1 MARLDEEAK
10 NRAIKE
16 RMLKARKD
24 IREADGP
31 SEEFVFGMQVDMPKD
46 GDDEEEAEG
55 SQAGEEED
63 SSWKEKKRPERKT
76 KQQRRKADKVAADV
90 SLSLLVSLSLPS
102 PRRLTPLLGFVHSS
116 GRQTRSP
123 RPIQTPHPNLPLPS
137 FHPQNHRQGL
147 DASFAGHRRS
157 S

>member
-1 MARLDEEAK
+1 VARLEEEAK

-24 IREADGP
+24 VREADGP
-31 SEEFVFGMQVDMPKD
+31 SEELVFGMQVDLPKD

-90 SLSLLVSLSLPS
+90 SPSLLFP
-102 PRRLTPLLGFVHSS
+102 
-116 GRQTRSP
+116 
-123 RPIQTPHPNLPLPS
+123 LPLT
-137 FHPQNHRQGL
+137 L
-147 DASFAGHRRS
+147 VV
-157 S
+157 